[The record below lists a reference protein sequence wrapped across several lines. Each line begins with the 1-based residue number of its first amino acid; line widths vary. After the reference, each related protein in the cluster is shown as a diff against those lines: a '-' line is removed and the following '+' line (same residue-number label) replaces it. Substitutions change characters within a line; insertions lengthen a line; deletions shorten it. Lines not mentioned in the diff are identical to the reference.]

1 MEFELKG
8 IQYRLAKLSVFE
20 QLKVSRKL
28 LPLLAGLLSDI
39 DGIKS
44 AAAEGNLYH
53 ALEKTLPTV
62 AQSLA
67 DMSEEDTNAIL
78 HPCLSVVSRQQ
89 GKGWAAIFSQG
100 SLMFDDLDL
109 MTLLQLVTRVVGD
122 SLGSFLPELP
132 ASLTAARPVG

>member
-8 IQYRLAKLSVFE
+8 IQYRVAKLSVFE

-44 AAAEGNLYH
+44 AAAEGNLYQ
-53 ALEKTLPTV
+53 ALEKALPTI
-62 AQSLA
+62 AQALA

-78 HPCLSVVSRQQ
+78 HPCLSVVSRRQ
-89 GKGWAAIFSQG
+89 GKGWAPVFSQDM
-100 SLMFDDLDL
+100 LMFDDLDL
-109 MTLLQLVTRVVGD
+109 MTLLQLVARVVGD

-132 ASLTAARPVG
+132 ASQTVARSAG